1 MDKEAILKYLETNS
15 TENAQVLIDFLNN
28 SEDLYSRKNE
38 IGHITG
44 SAFIVSSDL
53 KDALLILHKKYDKWV
68 APGGHVD
75 PNENSLDAAK
85 RESGEEVGLSNL
97 ELLKPTILDIDIHRI
112 PTGIKSGMIEPE
124 HWHFDVRY
132 LFKAQHDSVVDIN
145 LLEAKG
151 FKWPDLEVL
160 KGSTDVSI
168 SRLATKAFEVIETLK
183 VKKTNKFKNK

>member
-1 MDKEAILKYLETNS
+1 MDKEAILKYLETNP
-15 TENAQVLIDFLNN
+15 TENAQVLIDFINN

-112 PTGIKSGMIEPE
+112 PTGIKNGVIERE

-168 SRLATKAFEVIETLK
+168 SRLATKAFEVIEALK